1 MRVAVVGAGRIGT
14 FHALTLAAS
23 DEVDHVVIV
32 DPSEAVSA
40 SLVAQVEARGG
51 GTRASADPHVSAVI
65 ASGVDAVVIG
75 APTPVHAPVTIEAA
89 TAGIPVFC
97 EKPIASDLAEAQA
110 VVEAVEAS
118 GTLMQMGFQRR
129 FDPAIRA
136 MAEAREN
143 GDVGELYLARLGTHD
158 ADPPPP
164 GYIEGPAG
172 IFTDTLVHD
181 FDVLR
186 FITGQDAV
194 RLMAMG
200 SDAATADTGLH
211 VPVGHAAVVVQL
223 SGGAQAVLTA
233 SRHDPR
239 GYDVRVEL
247 LGSRDSLAVGYGR
260 DPQLRMLDADEPQ
273 ELRRHTD
280 FIERFDVAYRAEI
293 AAFLECIR
301 TGAPS
306 PCTARDG
313 YAAFAMSI
321 AAWESKTTGL
331 PVDVPSLAVP
341 A

>member
-1 MRVAVVGAGRIGT
+1 MRVAVVGAGRIGA
-14 FHALTLAAS
+14 FHAMTLAAA
-23 DEVDHVVIV
+23 EGVDRVLIV
-32 DPSEAVSA
+32 DSSADVAAALVTRLEAAGSA
-40 SLVAQVEARGG
+40 S
-51 GTRASADPHVSAVI
+51 ASAHGDVSAVI

-89 TAGIPVFC
+89 MAGIPVFC
-97 EKPIASDLAEAQA
+97 EKPIAIDLEEAQR

-118 GTLMQMGFQRR
+118 GTLVQVGFQRR
-129 FDPAIRA
+129 FDPSIRA
-136 MAEAREN
+136 VAEARER
-143 GDVGELYLARLGTHD
+143 GEIGELYLARLGTHD

-186 FITGQDAV
+186 FVTGQDAV
-194 RLMAMG
+194 RMMAMG
-200 SDAATADTGLH
+200 TEAAPADTGLD
-211 VPVGHAAVVVQL
+211 VPIGHAAVLVQL

-247 LGSRDSLAVGYGR
+247 LGSRDSVAVGYGHQ
-260 DPQLRMLDADEPQ
+260 PQLRLLDAGEQ
-273 ELRRHTD
+273 EFTRHDD
-280 FIERFDVAYRAEI
+280 FIKRFETAYRAEI
-293 AAFLECIR
+293 DAFLDCIR

-306 PCTARDG
+306 PCTVRDG
-313 YAAFAMSI
+313 YAAFAMSL
-321 AAWESKTTGL
+321 AAWESKSTGL